1 MPDYPTTVEHYGP
14 DGLVDTEV
22 IHNDLTGEDE
32 QRHLSPERIR
42 QSYATLREWS
52 ADAAQVNTDW
62 ATMTQGRRTPRSRR
76 RSAASACSSTDSPTC
91 CSSRAGPRGRRYGL
105 TRR

>member
-14 DGLVDTEV
+14 DGLIDTEV

-42 QSYATLREWS
+42 QSYATLRDWS

-62 ATMTQGRRTPRSRR
+62 ATMTQGQKDAALKETIRRLGLFFDRF
-76 RSAASACSSTDSPTC
+76 ADLLLLE
-91 CSSRAGPRGRRYGL
+91 GR
-105 TRR
+105 T